1 MSEVVEQAPS
11 SENISVVLVGT
22 RKGGNIGAVAR
33 AMKNMGLERL
43 KLVGPREQVTE
54 ECRMMAGKAINL
66 VNSAD
71 VYSSLDD
78 AVARDHLIIG
88 TTSLRKRERSQRIY
102 TPREIAPLVREQAG
116 SQRVAL
122 VFGPERRGL
131 SDNQLARCQ
140 YLVSIPSNP
149 EHPVLNLAQA
159 VVVLTYEIFIS
170 TQREGEDAL
179 ELASDEE
186 REQMFRSMEEVLV
199 KIGFLSSQNPE
210 HIMRSIRRFLGRAD
224 LTPRDV
230 KILRGIMSQVQWYE
244 EEGHKLPEEKVKKR

>member
-1 MSEVVEQAPS
+1 MPEVVDQTPY

-43 KLVGPREQVTE
+43 KLVGPRELITE
-54 ECRMMAGKAINL
+54 ECQMMAGKAIHL

-78 AVARDHLIIG
+78 AVTRDQLIVG
-88 TTSLRKRERSQRIY
+88 TTSLRKREKSQRIY
-102 TPREIAPLVREQAG
+102 TPREIAPLIRENAVT
-116 SQRVAL
+116 QRVAL

-149 EHPVLNLAQA
+149 EHSVLNLAQA
-159 VVVLTYEIFIS
+159 VLVLTYEIFIN
-170 TQREGEDAL
+170 TQVEGEGAL
-179 ELASDEE
+179 DLASDQE

-244 EEGHKLPEEKVKKR
+244 EEGHKLGEKIRKP